1 MEGVGV
7 EEARRGRLHG
17 VDADTLARHN
27 LLRVVGG
34 ATCVGL
40 DQDVD
45 AAGGIGGSV
54 GENGGRGQ
62 ENERR

>member
-1 MEGVGV
+1 M
-7 EEARRGRLHG
+7 RLHG
-17 VDADTLARHN
+17 VDAGALARHN
-27 LLRVVGG
+27 RLRVVGG
-34 ATCVGL
+34 ADCVGL

-45 AAGGIGGSV
+45 AAGGTGGSV

>member
-1 MEGVGV
+1 MEGFGV
-7 EEARRGRLHG
+7 EEARCERLHG
-17 VDADTLARHN
+17 VDADALARKN
-27 LLRVVGG
+27 RLRVVGG
-34 ATCVGL
+34 AACVGI

-45 AAGGIGGSV
+45 TAGGIGGSV